1 MRSQPNSL
9 LVALGFV
16 LVSTMLIS
24 ASLDVRQILPH
35 LLPDSMEVGSAAASP
50 AAQLKRRILSP
61 FSRSILAKDR
71 VQLAIAPESEKNEG
85 TPAVLTDTAAGNLP
99 SEGRDSAPVKPEM
112 LYDEG
117 LYAPG
122 ATQEPAAPDIPT
134 RLVIPTI
141 ELDAPI
147 EPAKITTQ
155 KVGGEEYEQW
165 QAPDKFAAGWHED
178 SAMLGQTGNTV
189 LNGHHNING
198 KVFERLVDLNPGDL
212 IILFGKQRAFIYQIT
227 NKMILPEKYQEIDV
241 RMDNARWI
249 LPSDDERLTLVTCW
263 PATSNTHRLII
274 VARPLGDR

>member
-1 MRSQPNSL
+1 MRSLSNSL
-9 LVALGFV
+9 LIALGVV

-24 ASLDVRQILPH
+24 ASLDVRQVLPR
-35 LLPDSMEVGSAAASP
+35 LLPDALEIGSAAASP
-50 AAQLKRRILSP
+50 AAQLK
-61 FSRSILAKDR
+61 FSRSILEKDR
-71 VQLAIAPESEKNEG
+71 MQPATPPESRKDDR
-85 TPAVLTDTAAGNLP
+85 TPAVLPEPAAGNLLY
-99 SEGRDSAPVKPEM
+99 EGRVSAPVKPEV
-112 LYDEG
+112 LYNEE
-117 LYAPG
+117 LYLPSA
-122 ATQEPAAPDIPT
+122 AQEPAAPDIPT

-147 EPAKITTQ
+147 EPAKITTL

-178 SAMLGQTGNTV
+178 SAMLGQPDNTV
-189 LNGHHNING
+189 LNGHHNIYG
-198 KVFERLVDLNPGDL
+198 KVFGRLVDLNPGDL
-212 IILFGKQRAFIYQIT
+212 IIVFGKQRAFIYQIT

-274 VARPLGDR
+274 VARPLGGR

>member
-1 MRSQPNSL
+1 MRSLPNSL

-35 LLPDSMEVGSAAASP
+35 LLPEMFEIGSAAASP
-50 AAQLKRRILSP
+50 AAQLK
-61 FSRSILAKDR
+61 FGRSILAKDR
-71 VQLAIAPESEKNEG
+71 VQPAAASDSRKYGN
-85 TPAVLTDTAAGNLP
+85 TQAVLPEPAAGNLP
-99 SEGRDSAPVKPEM
+99 YESRVSAPVTPEM
-112 LYDEG
+112 LYDEER
-117 LYAPG
+117 YPSPA
-122 ATQEPAAPDIPT
+122 AQEPAVPDIPT

-147 EPAKITTQ
+147 EPAKITIQ
-155 KVGGEEYEQW
+155 KVGGKEYEQW
-165 QAPDKFAAGWHED
+165 QAPDEFASGWHED
-178 SAMLGQTGNTV
+178 SAMLGQPGNTV
-189 LNGHHNING
+189 LNGHHNIYG
-198 KVFERLVDLNPGDL
+198 KVFGRLVDLNPGDL
-212 IILFGKQRAFIYQIT
+212 IIVFGKQRGFIYQIT

-274 VARPLGDR
+274 VARPLGGR